1 MAPAHKLPDQLRPG
15 LKLVFVGTAAG
26 KRSAEVGA
34 YYAKPGNR
42 FWRTLHETGITP
54 RRFEPAEF
62 PLLLDLGIGFTDMSK
77 TQAGSDHEITEFDPA
92 GFEAKTLTFQPRL
105 VAFTSKKAA
114 SIWLARPTSAI
125 ILGRQPTNRPGFP
138 EVHVLSSPSG
148 AASGHWTI
156 APWHALAAAYRA
168 LD

>member
-1 MAPAHKLPDQLRPG
+1 MPPPHKLPDQLRPG
-15 LKLVFVGTAAG
+15 MKLVFVGTA
-26 KRSAEVGA
+26 VGAFSEKAQA

-42 FWRTLHETGITP
+42 FWRTLAETGITP

-77 TQAGSDHEITEFDPA
+77 TQAGTDKKITEYDPP
-92 GFEAKTLTFQPRL
+92 GFEAKMLAFQPRL

-114 SIWLARPTSAI
+114 SVWLGRPTSAI
-125 ILGRQPTNRPGFP
+125 SLGGQPATHPGFP
-138 EVHVLSSPSG
+138 EVHVLASPSG

-156 APWHALAAAYRA
+156 APWQDLAAAYHA
-168 LD
+168 LG

>member
-1 MAPAHKLPDQLRPG
+1 MPPPHKLPDMLRRG

-26 KRSAEVGA
+26 RRSAEVGA

-42 FWRTLHETGITP
+42 FWRTLAETGITP

-62 PLLLDLGIGFTDMSK
+62 PLLLDLGIGFTDLSK
-77 TQAGSDHEITEFDPA
+77 TQAGSDHEISEYDPA
-92 GFEAKTLTFQPRL
+92 SFEAKMLEFQPRL

-114 SIWLARPTSAI
+114 SSWLSVRTAAI
-125 ILGRQPTNRPGFP
+125 SLGRQSLARPGFP
-138 EVHVLSSPSG
+138 EVHVMSSPSG

-156 APWHALAAAYRA
+156 APWQSLAAAYFA
-168 LD
+168 LR